1 MPIYDFSCQDCGKV
15 SEILTR
21 SSENPII
28 HCPECGSVNMVR
40 LITSSYMIKTGDS
53 KRGATCCGSEERCST
68 PPCSTGNTCR
78 RA

>member
-1 MPIYDFSCQDCGKV
+1 MPIYDYSCQDCGKV

-21 SSENPII
+21 GAENQTI
-28 HCPECGSVNMVR
+28 HCPECGSDNMLR
-40 LITSSYMIKTGDS
+40 LMTSSYMIKMGGS
-53 KRGATCCGSEERCST
+53 KKGNTCCGSEERCSS